1 MDSQRWQRLKLILAE
16 ALEQESPA
24 ARTALVGRSCGSD
37 ADLLREVESLL
48 AEAEPLLREAPDEFE
63 ECANNFSAAVTRE
76 DTSEIG
82 KRIGA
87 YIIIREI
94 GQGGMGT
101 VYLGARADGYFE
113 KQVAIK
119 LLKRGVANEEV
130 LRRFR
135 SEREVLARLDHP
147 NIARLIDAGTTDDGL
162 PYFVM
167 EYIDGIP
174 ITRFVDEKHEALA
187 ERLNLFLKISAGV
200 EAAHRNSVIHRDLKP
215 SNILVNREGEP
226 KLLDFGIAKV
236 VGNNTNPLELTTL
249 GRERL
254 TPVSASPE
262 QAKGEPVTISSDI
275 YGLGVILYEMLT
287 GVRPHRF
294 LTSDPSREE
303 LVEVV
308 CKQLPT
314 LPSLVVKNREK
325 QRQLRGDLDAILIR
339 ALQKEPA
346 LRYPSVAEFAED
358 IRRHLTGKPVRARE
372 YEAAYRIKTRLLH
385 NRNVQVS
392 VGAAIIALLFA
403 AAFVFSSRVRSGLK
417 QLGLQRSAASSGWND
432 AQSPSEKSIAVLPFD
447 IFNNDTENAYFADGV
462 QEAIITDLAN
472 VAALKVISRG
482 SVAPYRGK
490 AKNER
495 ELGRTLGVS
504 YVVEGSVQKAGD
516 RVRVNAQLIDARTL
530 TEVWAQ
536 QYDRKLDDL
545 FTVESDLAQAIV
557 SQLRGKLSPDE
568 KAAIENRPTK
578 DMLAYDLYLRA
589 RESFFQ
595 DNCPNAVRLLEQ
607 AIARDPQFALAYCSL
622 AEVQLYMY
630 RFNKDTTPGRLDH
643 ANEAAETALRLAPK
657 LPQSHLAKAQYYY
670 YGLHDYERTQRELA
684 AAPSPSADNAKF
696 VDLAALTERR
706 LGRWRDAIR
715 DGEKAVEL
723 DPQNPFITNE
733 LVESY
738 TSVRRFTE
746 AERLADK
753 GIKAMV
759 TQNGYLWGLK
769 SQALLGMGRIK
780 EASAVLENSPRDMT
794 HLYRSVLVAMFARDF
809 ARAFQL
815 LENATPVEKES
826 DTVPFFDG
834 IVARAQHNAARAR
847 SSFQLAHDR
856 MVMKLREH
864 PDDAEL
870 ISNLSVADAGLGFK
884 EKALREARRAIELCP
899 LSRDAVDAPSYQ
911 TMLALVYAWTGE
923 RDAALTQLE
932 KIVRLPR
939 GPDYGELRFDPW
951 WDEIRNDPRFD
962 ILLSQAALPPVYE

>member
-1 MDSQRWQRLKLILAE
+1 MMDPHRWQRLKLILAE

-24 ARTALVGRSCGSD
+24 ARTALVGRSCGND
-37 ADLLREVESLL
+37 ANLLCEIESLL
-48 AEAEPLLREAPDEFE
+48 AEAEPLSRETPDELE
-63 ECANNFSAAVTRE
+63 ECADNFAAALPRE
-76 DTSEIG
+76 DASEIG
-82 KRIGA
+82 KRVGA
-87 YIIIREI
+87 YVIIREI

-101 VYLGARADGYFE
+101 VYLAARADGYFE

-135 SEREVLARLDHP
+135 SERELLARLDHP

-174 ITRFVDEKHEALA
+174 ITRFLDEKREGLA
-187 ERLNLFLKISAGV
+187 ARLNLFLKISAAV

-215 SNILVNREGEP
+215 NNILVNREGEP
-226 KLLDFGIAKV
+226 KLLDFGIAKL
-236 VGNNTNPLELTTL
+236 VGNNTNPVELTTL
-249 GRERL
+249 GQERL
-254 TPVSASPE
+254 TPISASPE

-275 YGLGVILYEMLT
+275 YGLGVVLYEMLT
-287 GVRPHRF
+287 DVRPHRF

-303 LVEVV
+303 LIEVV
-308 CKQLPT
+308 CKQRPT
-314 LPSLVVKNREK
+314 LPSLVVKNRER
-325 QRQLRGDLDAILIR
+325 QHQLRGDLDAILLR
-339 ALQKEPA
+339 ALEKEPT

-358 IRRHLTGKPVRARE
+358 IRRHLIGEPVRARE
-372 YEAAYRIKTRLLH
+372 HKAAYRIRNRLLH
-385 NRNVQVS
+385 NRTIQVS
-392 VGAAIIALLFA
+392 LAAAILALLIA
-403 AAFVFSSRVRSGLK
+403 AAFIFGSRVRSGLK
-417 QLGLQRSAASSGWND
+417 QLGVQAPAMSPGLGNAPSLSG
-432 AQSPSEKSIAVLPFD
+432 KSIAVLPFD

-462 QEAIITDLAN
+462 QEAIITNLAN

-482 SVAPYRGK
+482 SVASYRGK

-495 ELGRTLGVS
+495 ELGQTLGVS

-516 RVRVNAQLIDARTL
+516 RVRVNAQLIDTRTM

-536 QYDRKLDDL
+536 QYDRRLDDL

-557 SQLRGKLSPDE
+557 SQLKGKLSPDE
-568 KAAIENRPTK
+568 KAAIESRPTK
-578 DMLAYDLYLRA
+578 DMLAYDFYLRA

-595 DNCPNAVRLLEQ
+595 NNCPNAVHLLEQ

-622 AEVQLYMY
+622 AEVHLYMY
-630 RFNKDTTPGRLDH
+630 RFNRDMTPTRLAQ
-643 ANEAAETALRLAPK
+643 ANEAAETALQLAPL

-684 AAPSPSADNAKF
+684 AAPSPSADNARF

-706 LGRWRDAIR
+706 LGRWKDAIR
-715 DGEKAVEL
+715 DGEKAAAL
-723 DPQNPFITNE
+723 DPQNPYTTNE

-738 TSVRRFTE
+738 IAVRRFSD
-746 AERLADK
+746 AERLAEK

-780 EASAVLENSPRDMT
+780 EAGAVLENSPRDMM
-794 HLYRSVLVAMFARDF
+794 HLYRSVMVAMYARDF

-815 LENATPVEKES
+815 LENATPREKES
-826 DTVPFFDG
+826 DSVPFFDG
-834 IVARAQHNAARAR
+834 IVARAQHDAARAR
-847 SSFQLAHDR
+847 SSLQLARTR
-856 MVMKLREH
+856 MTMKLREH

-870 ISNLSVADAGLGFK
+870 ISNLSVADAGLGLK
-884 EKALREARRAIELCP
+884 EDAMREARRAIELCP
-899 LSRDAVDAPSYQ
+899 LSRDAVDAPGYQ

-923 RDAALTQLE
+923 HDAALTQLE

-939 GPDYGELRFDPW
+939 GPDYGELRFNPW
-951 WDEIRNDPRFD
+951 WDEIRTDPRFD
-962 ILLSQAALPPVYE
+962 TLLSQAALPPVY

>member
-1 MDSQRWQRLKLILAE
+1 MDSHRWQRLKVILAE

-24 ARTALVGRSCGSD
+24 DRTALVGLSCGND
-37 ADLLREVESLL
+37 ADLLHEIESLL
-48 AEAEPLLREAPDEFE
+48 AEAEPLLRETPDELE
-63 ECANNFSAAVTRE
+63 ECADNFAAALPRE
-76 DTSEIG
+76 DASEIG

-87 YIIIREI
+87 YVIIREI

-101 VYLGARADGYFE
+101 VYLAARADGYFE

-174 ITRFVDEKHEALA
+174 ITRFLDEKQEGLA
-187 ERLNLFLKISAGV
+187 ARLNLFLKIGAAV

-215 SNILVNREGEP
+215 NNILVSREGEP

-236 VGNNTNPLELTTL
+236 VGNNTNPVEITTL
-249 GRERL
+249 GQERL
-254 TPVSASPE
+254 TPISASPE

-275 YGLGVILYEMLT
+275 YGLGVVLYEMLT

-314 LPSLVVKNREK
+314 LPSLVVKDRER
-325 QRQLRGDLDAILIR
+325 QRQLRGDLDAILLR
-339 ALQKEPA
+339 ALQKDPT

-358 IRRHLTGKPVRARE
+358 IRRHLVGEPVRARQHK
-372 YEAAYRIKTRLLH
+372 AAYRIKNRLLH
-385 NRNVQVS
+385 NRTIQVS
-392 VGAAIIALLFA
+392 FA
-403 AAFVFSSRVRSGLK
+403 AAILALLIAAAFIFGSRMRSGLK
-417 QLGLQRSAASSGWND
+417 QLGMQAPAASPGLGNASL
-432 AQSPSEKSIAVLPFD
+432 SEKSIAVLPFD
-447 IFNNDTENAYFADGV
+447 IFNNDTDNAYFADGV

-495 ELGRTLGVS
+495 ELGQTLGVS

-516 RVRVNAQLIDARTL
+516 RVRVNAQLIDARTM

-545 FTVESDLAQAIV
+545 FGVESDLAQAIV
-557 SQLRGKLSPDE
+557 SQLKGKLSPDE

-595 DNCPNAVRLLEQ
+595 SNCQNAVHLLEQ

-643 ANEAAETALRLAPK
+643 ANEAAETALKLAPK

-670 YGLHDYERTQRELA
+670 YGLHDYERTERELA
-684 AAPSPSADNAKF
+684 TAPSSGTDNAKF

-706 LGRWRDAIR
+706 LGHWKAAIR

-723 DPQNPFITNE
+723 DPQSPFIINE

-738 TSVRRFTE
+738 ISVRRFTD

-759 TQNGYLWGLK
+759 TQSGYLWGLK

-780 EASAVLENSPRDMT
+780 EAGAVLENSPADMS
-794 HLYRSVLVAMFARDF
+794 HLYRSVMVAMFAGDF
-809 ARAFQL
+809 PRAFQL
-815 LENATPVEKES
+815 LANATPLEKES

-847 SSFQLAHDR
+847 SSFQLARDR
-856 MVMKLREH
+856 MTMKLREH

-870 ISNLSVADAGLGFK
+870 ISNLSVADAGLGLK
-884 EKALREARRAIELCP
+884 ENALHEARRAIELCP
-899 LSRDAVDAPSYQ
+899 LSRDAVDAPGYQ

-923 RDAALTQLE
+923 HDAALTQLE
-932 KIVRLPR
+932 KIVRMPR
-939 GPDYGELRFDPW
+939 GPDYGELRFNPW
-951 WDEIRNDPRFD
+951 WDEIRTDPRFD
-962 ILLSQAALPPVYE
+962 TLLSQAALPPVYE

>member
-1 MDSQRWQRLKLILAE
+1 MDSHRWQRLKVILAE

-24 ARTALVGRSCGSD
+24 DRTALVGLSCGND
-37 ADLLREVESLL
+37 ADLLHEIESLL
-48 AEAEPLLREAPDEFE
+48 AEAEPLLRETPDELE
-63 ECANNFSAAVTRE
+63 ECADNFAAALPRE
-76 DTSEIG
+76 DASEIG

-87 YIIIREI
+87 YVIIREI

-101 VYLGARADGYFE
+101 VYLAARADGYFE

-174 ITRFVDEKHEALA
+174 ITRF
-187 ERLNLFLKISAGV
+187 
-200 EAAHRNSVIHRDLKP
+200 AHRNSVIHRDLKP
-215 SNILVNREGEP
+215 NNILVSREGEP

-236 VGNNTNPLELTTL
+236 VGNNTNPVEITTL
-249 GRERL
+249 GQERL
-254 TPVSASPE
+254 TPISASPE

-275 YGLGVILYEMLT
+275 YGLGVVLYEMLT

-314 LPSLVVKNREK
+314 LPSLVVKDRER
-325 QRQLRGDLDAILIR
+325 QRQLRGDLDAILLR
-339 ALQKEPA
+339 ALQKDPT

-358 IRRHLTGKPVRARE
+358 IRRHLVGEPVRARQHK
-372 YEAAYRIKTRLLH
+372 AAYRIKNRLLH
-385 NRNVQVS
+385 NRTIQVS
-392 VGAAIIALLFA
+392 FA
-403 AAFVFSSRVRSGLK
+403 AAILALLIAAAFIFGSRMRSGLK
-417 QLGLQRSAASSGWND
+417 QLGMQAPAASPGLGNASL
-432 AQSPSEKSIAVLPFD
+432 SEKSIAVLPFD
-447 IFNNDTENAYFADGV
+447 IFNNDTDNAYFADGV

-495 ELGRTLGVS
+495 ELGQTLGVS

-516 RVRVNAQLIDARTL
+516 RVRVNAQLIDARTM

-545 FTVESDLAQAIV
+545 FGVESDLAQAIV
-557 SQLRGKLSPDE
+557 SQLKGKLSPDE

-595 DNCPNAVRLLEQ
+595 SNCQNAVHLLEQ

-643 ANEAAETALRLAPK
+643 ANEAAETALKLAPK

-670 YGLHDYERTQRELA
+670 YGLHDYERTERELA
-684 AAPSPSADNAKF
+684 TAPSSGTDNAKF

-706 LGRWRDAIR
+706 LGHWKAAIR

-723 DPQNPFITNE
+723 DPQSPFIINE

-738 TSVRRFTE
+738 ISVRRFTD

-759 TQNGYLWGLK
+759 TQSGYLWGLK

-780 EASAVLENSPRDMT
+780 EAGAVLENSPADMS
-794 HLYRSVLVAMFARDF
+794 HLYRSVMVAMFAGDF
-809 ARAFQL
+809 PRAFQL
-815 LENATPVEKES
+815 LANATPLEKES

-847 SSFQLAHDR
+847 SSFQLARDR
-856 MVMKLREH
+856 MTMKLREH

-870 ISNLSVADAGLGFK
+870 ISNLSVADAGLGLK
-884 EKALREARRAIELCP
+884 ENALHEARRAIELCP
-899 LSRDAVDAPSYQ
+899 LSRDAVDAPGYQ

-923 RDAALTQLE
+923 HDAALTQLE
-932 KIVRLPR
+932 KIVRMPR
-939 GPDYGELRFDPW
+939 GPDYGELRFNPW
-951 WDEIRNDPRFD
+951 WDEIRTDPRFD
-962 ILLSQAALPPVYE
+962 TLLSQAALPPVYE